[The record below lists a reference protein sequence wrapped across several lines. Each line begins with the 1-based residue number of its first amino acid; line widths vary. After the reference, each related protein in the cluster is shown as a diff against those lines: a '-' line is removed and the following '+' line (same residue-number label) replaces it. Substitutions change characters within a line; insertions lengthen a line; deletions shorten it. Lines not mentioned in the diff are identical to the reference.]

1 MAVAPLNRKG
11 WYEVNEE
18 IFLESKNMR
27 LVIRILE
34 VLSVCVLLA
43 AGLCVHYNTD
53 NQYCWLSLQLSCSIA
68 LVTLLLVLA
77 WAFFRINY
85 VERIDIN
92 SPINLSS
99 V

>member
-1 MAVAPLNRKG
+1 MVLPLSHRKG
-11 WYEVNEE
+11 WYEFNEE
-18 IFLESKNMR
+18 IFLDSKNMR
-27 LVIRILE
+27 LIIRILE
-34 VLSVCVLLA
+34 VLSVCVLVG

-53 NQYCWLSLQLSCSIA
+53 NPYCWVSLQFACSIA

-85 VERIDIN
+85 VERIDMN
-92 SPINLSS
+92 SPINLSP